1 MIQYNYFKLF
11 QIILNEN
18 RGDEGVLSTLSTVLE
33 NFRNSTHSDIVKF
46 FKNSVL
52 SGALCGKN
60 AQTFTKSII
69 QLFQTLLNGQWSK
82 IAISGKTVVIL
93 KYIPVSFIN

>member
-11 QIILNEN
+11 QIILNKN

-33 NFRNSTHSDIVKF
+33 NFRNSTHSDKVKF

-52 SGALCGKN
+52 FGALSGKN
-60 AQTFTKSII
+60 TQTFTKSII
-69 QLFQTLLNGQWSK
+69 QLFGLFRLC
-82 IAISGKTVVIL
+82 
-93 KYIPVSFIN
+93 